1 MKGCIPQDDL
11 EDIAKW
17 CKVYTKTVSWFQ
29 KSPQKFGQLQSSSG
43 KFKKLK
49 FDVLLLSKKYIL
61 SAKTLYTD
69 GVSNISF
76 NCLCE
81 NSPLCHFETISYF
94 LRHNSSVFFL
104 AQTLHTL
111 YNSSPS
117 KRKFSDFSLLLLK
130 FTKFP
135 MSVFKQKVSFLQS
148 LDLFSVS

>member
-1 MKGCIPQDDL
+1 MKECIPQADL

-29 KSPQKFGQLQSSSG
+29 KSHQEFGQLQSSSG

-49 FDVLLLSKKYIL
+49 FDVLLLSKNTFFQLKRYIQRVYL
-61 SAKTLYTD
+61 TL
-69 GVSNISF
+69 VSTTCVKI
-76 NCLCE
+76 
-81 NSPLCHFETISYF
+81 HHYVIFETISYF
-94 LRHNSSVFFL
+94 LRHNSSVFFF

-111 YNSSPS
+111 YNSSSS